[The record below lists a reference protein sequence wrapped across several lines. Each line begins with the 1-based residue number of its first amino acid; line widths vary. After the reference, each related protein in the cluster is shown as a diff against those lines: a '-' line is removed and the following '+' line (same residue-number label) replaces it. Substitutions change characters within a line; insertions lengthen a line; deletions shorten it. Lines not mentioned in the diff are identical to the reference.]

1 MIHIL
6 GSGSI
11 GCVLASKIQRP
22 VSLICR
28 TMPKQHSLIYE
39 LPDGVTRSIEDIQCE
54 YLSDVLK

>member
-11 GCVLASKIQRP
+11 GCVIASKIQRP

-54 YLSDVLK
+54 YKVDILT